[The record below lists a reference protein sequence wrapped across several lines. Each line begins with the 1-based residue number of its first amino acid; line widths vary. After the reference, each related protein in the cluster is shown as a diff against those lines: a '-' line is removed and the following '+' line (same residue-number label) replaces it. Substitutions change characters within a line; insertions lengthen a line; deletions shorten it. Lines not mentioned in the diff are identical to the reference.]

1 MDYDEWLLDYYNVQI
16 APVTNSD
23 GFADIIGMVM
33 AGTLFTTFGETI
45 AAFYGDS
52 FLADTMP
59 LIITTYTD
67 SFYTPIDVWIE
78 DTVAPF
84 VTENIGDQG
93 TVIVNI
99 IDQIWEG
106 LNYFIID
113 VVLAFLNGDLTAD
126 PDYA

>member
-1 MDYDEWLLDYYNVQI
+1 
-16 APVTNSD
+16 
-23 GFADIIGMVM
+23 MVM

-84 VTENIGDQG
+84 VTENIGD
-93 TVIVNI
+93 
-99 IDQIWEG
+99 
-106 LNYFIID
+106 
-113 VVLAFLNGDLTAD
+113 
-126 PDYA
+126 